1 MGRKVSLMASKSS
14 RESTLDLVVFSRSSF
29 PLYLSNAQI
38 KQHYCRKQNN
48 NIKSQ
53 LLAPLAPVMAQVF
66 AALRDRSYLSLF
78 QLQSQLRE
86 CRIFSRAPGLGN
98 GGWWLDRVR
107 DGWSVL
113 VGRTLALINIF
124 GVETTTGV
132 GGETQQSAELTFIA
146 HSDRDA
152 ATQPDLVLLSQCLS
166 IITWNICKYLHLQTR
181 WYNPNTRIRR
191 IIFF

>member
-98 GGWWLDRVR
+98 GG
-107 DGWSVL
+107 
-113 VGRTLALINIF
+113 
-124 GVETTTGV
+124 
-132 GGETQQSAELTFIA
+132 
-146 HSDRDA
+146 
-152 ATQPDLVLLSQCLS
+152 
-166 IITWNICKYLHLQTR
+166 
-181 WYNPNTRIRR
+181 
-191 IIFF
+191 